1 MLVLLCIFR
10 LLLEKFGMGL
20 AVCQIALTVK
30 NVQII
35 NTTHAFVPNLWA
47 HEKMCGNRLI
57 IKIIN
62 SNNNIVFMIN

>member
-1 MLVLLCIFR
+1 
-10 LLLEKFGMGL
+10 MGL
-20 AVCQIALTVK
+20 AVCQISLTVK

-57 IKIIN
+57 IIN